1 MANLKLWLVSLN
13 TPKLNLCAAAGAIG
27 SIITYLFGGWS
38 EGMQTLVVLMV
49 IDYITGLF
57 VAAIFKKS
65 HKTDSGG
72 LSSNVGFKG
81 LVKKFVELMIVAAM
95 FRLDLLL
102 GIKYLRDL
110 CIIGFALNELISITE
125 NAGLMGIPLPAAVTK
140 AIVILNEKAGGND
153 EDITDGTQSD

>member
-1 MANLKLWLVSLN
+1 MNILKQILTRQNFCLLS
-13 TPKLNLCAAAGAIG
+13 GAIG
-27 SIITYLFGGWS
+27 SIITYLFGGWT

-65 HKTDSGG
+65 AKTDSGG

-95 FRLDLLL
+95 FRLDIML

-110 CIIGFALNELISITE
+110 CIIGFAVNELISITE
-125 NAGLMGIPLPAAVTK
+125 NAGLMGIPLPAVVSK
-140 AIVILNEKAGGND
+140 AIAILNEKAGGNN
-153 EDITDGTQSD
+153 EDITDGD